1 MADQLALSLR
11 AWPSEDTSTESLSYL
26 IARINEQRGSFRSVT
41 EASLEEEIR
50 AANVGEEDHLPDD
63 NDASQESHDANAKG
77 EELAIARE
85 DMIKRVSE
93 AYNTCSQALDLVSL
107 LLTSHTPKVAEATV
121 SPYVKQTVSFGSL
134 GAEIMHHTNGAGS
147 QETSEDLVGLGW
159 RMRSLTRSAD
169 SILTSATR
177 LEQEMGRES
186 TYWQQ
191 ILEIKEAGWPVS
203 RLPGDRQTLG
213 VRFGFAEAHAEFR
226 DRGLVALRRDADG
239 NVELDHGQRWRGE
252 KRIRVRVVKDGRVL
266 AEPPTN
272 SMGDD
277 KTLSQRLL
285 RARNSLFDEE
295 LYHELSREGRNLVSQ
310 AVRCVGPNICVPYDA
325 DSQIEISLVDV
336 AMEEP
341 LDVSCEDSSIPSA
354 IAITLRLLLSH
365 AHRQNL
371 QRRLQPPPPITDTP
385 IARPVYSLLR
395 PILEIIQHQSARKTV
410 EAEFT
415 ALNFALSSAGLPFT
429 TEETSSSLHLNRATD
444 DFPTD
449 PSTARTLIN
458 RLIRPHHSQITLSL
472 PKHTTLM
479 LDVNTS
485 VFPPTFGT
493 SFQLTTTSSAP
504 GSAIADMP
512 HVMPFP
518 TIEALRKHIWY
529 VTSLDIVA
537 ALQAMPPAS
546 GWTQPSPYQAELQR
560 KTVALGQKDRLSV
573 SLDSEGLALSWVCS
587 GKTGSRVWRTDSR
600 AEEGVLSLVE
610 VMKEQF
616 G

>member
-1 MADQLALSLR
+1 MMNSSTSTMADQLALSLR
-11 AWPSEDTSTESLSYL
+11 AWPSDDTSTESLSYL

-41 EASLEEEIR
+41 EASLEEDIR

-63 NDASQESHDANAKG
+63 NDASQESQDANAKG

-85 DMIKRVSE
+85 DMIKRVGE

-134 GAEIMHHTNGAGS
+134 GAEIMQHTNEAGS
-147 QETSEDLVGLGW
+147 QQTSEDLVGLGW

-177 LEQEMGRES
+177 LEQEMERES

-266 AEPPTN
+266 AEPPTR
-272 SMGDD
+272 STGDD

-295 LYHELSREGRNLVSQ
+295 LYHELSREGRNLVSHS
-310 AVRCVGPNICVPYDA
+310 VRCIGPSICVPYDA

-336 AMEEP
+336 ASEEP

-371 QRRLQPPPPITDTP
+371 QRRSQPPPPITDTP

-415 ALNFALSSAGLPFT
+415 ALNLALSSAASP
-429 TEETSSSLHLNRATD
+429 N
-444 DFPTD
+444 
-449 PSTARTLIN
+449 
-458 RLIRPHHSQITLSL
+458 
-472 PKHTTLM
+472 HTTLM
-479 LDVNTS
+479 LDINTS

-546 GWTQPSPYQAELQR
+546 GWTQPSRYQAELQR
-560 KTVALGQKDRLSV
+560 KTVASGPKDRLSV
-573 SLDSEGLALSWVCS
+573 SLDSEGLAVSWVCS
-587 GKTGSRVWRTDSR
+587 GKTGSRVWRSDSG
-600 AEEGVLSLVE
+600 AEEGMLSLVE

>member
-1 MADQLALSLR
+1 M
-11 AWPSEDTSTESLSYL
+11 
-26 IARINEQRGSFRSVT
+26 
-41 EASLEEEIR
+41 
-50 AANVGEEDHLPDD
+50 
-63 NDASQESHDANAKG
+63 
-77 EELAIARE
+77 
-85 DMIKRVSE
+85 
-93 AYNTCSQALDLVSL
+93 SL

-134 GAEIMHHTNGAGS
+134 GAEIMQHTNEAGS
-147 QETSEDLVGLGW
+147 QQTSEDLVGLGW

-177 LEQEMGRES
+177 LEQEMERES

-213 VRFGFAEAHAEFR
+213 VRFGFAEGMDPDSCSPFLLRLKIWSAAHAEFR

-266 AEPPTN
+266 AEPPTR
-272 SMGDD
+272 STGDD

-295 LYHELSREGRNLVSQ
+295 LYHELSREGRNLVSHS
-310 AVRCVGPNICVPYDA
+310 VRCIGPSIRVPYDA

-336 AMEEP
+336 ALEEP

-371 QRRLQPPPPITDTP
+371 HRRSQPPPPITDTP

-415 ALNFALSSAGLPFT
+415 ALNLALSSADLLFT
-429 TEETSSSLHLNRATD
+429 AEETSSSLYLNRAID

-472 PKHTTLM
+472 PKSTTLM
-479 LDVNTS
+479 LDINTS
-485 VFPPTFGT
+485 VFPPIFGT

-504 GSAIADMP
+504 GSAVADMP
-512 HVMPFP
+512 HVMPLP
-518 TIEALRKHIWY
+518 TIEALQKHIWY

-537 ALQAMPPAS
+537 ALQVMPPAS
-546 GWTQPSPYQAELQR
+546 GWTQPSRYQAELQH
-560 KTVALGQKDRLSV
+560 KTVVSGPNDRLSV
-573 SLDSEGLALSWVCS
+573 SLDSEGLAVSWVCS
-587 GKTGSRVWRTDSR
+587 GKTGNRVWRSDSR
-600 AEEGVLSLVE
+600 TEEGFLSLVE
-610 VMKEQF
+610 VMKDQF

>member
-1 MADQLALSLR
+1 M
-11 AWPSEDTSTESLSYL
+11 
-26 IARINEQRGSFRSVT
+26 
-41 EASLEEEIR
+41 
-50 AANVGEEDHLPDD
+50 
-63 NDASQESHDANAKG
+63 
-77 EELAIARE
+77 
-85 DMIKRVSE
+85 
-93 AYNTCSQALDLVSL
+93 
-107 LLTSHTPKVAEATV
+107 
-121 SPYVKQTVSFGSL
+121 
-134 GAEIMHHTNGAGS
+134 
-147 QETSEDLVGLGW
+147 
-159 RMRSLTRSAD
+159 
-169 SILTSATR
+169 
-177 LEQEMGRES
+177 
-186 TYWQQ
+186 
-191 ILEIKEAGWPVS
+191 
-203 RLPGDRQTLG
+203 
-213 VRFGFAEAHAEFR
+213 
-226 DRGLVALRRDADG
+226 
-239 NVELDHGQRWRGE
+239 
-252 KRIRVRVVKDGRVL
+252 RVVKDGRVL
-266 AEPPTN
+266 AEPLTR
-272 SMGDD
+272 STGDD
-277 KTLSQRLL
+277 TTLSQRLL

-310 AVRCVGPNICVPYDA
+310 AVRCVGPSICVPYDA

-336 AMEEP
+336 ATEEP
-341 LDVSCEDSSIPSA
+341 LDVSCQDSSIPSA

-371 QRRLQPPPPITDTP
+371 QRRSQPPPPITDTP

-415 ALNFALSSAGLPFT
+415 ALNLALSSANLPFT
-429 TEETSSSLHLNRATD
+429 TEETSSSLHLNRVTD

-458 RLIRPHHSQITLSL
+458 QLIRPHRSQITLSL

-479 LDVNTS
+479 LDINTS

-512 HVMPFP
+512 HVMHFP

-537 ALQAMPPAS
+537 ALQAMLPAS
-546 GWTQPSPYQAELQR
+546 SWTQPSRYQAELQR
-560 KTVALGQKDRLSV
+560 NTVASGPKDRFSV
-573 SLDSEGLALSWVCS
+573 SLDSEGLAVSWVCS
-587 GKTGSRVWRTDSR
+587 GKTGSRVWRTDSK
-600 AEEGVLSLVE
+600 AEEEMLSLVE